1 MLEVDGK
8 RFFGSNS
15 RLPLYTSRDR
25 READNLRDILIQKY
39 PHLVGSNKGEV
50 PMDELYHAETNV
62 LLRASRE
69 LGGTLRG
76 RTLEVVVD
84 RPMCASCQDILPY
97 VGLELG
103 NPTVTFIGPRG
114 ETRTMRDEAWND
126 LRGYE

>member
-1 MLEVDGK
+1 
-8 RFFGSNS
+8 
-15 RLPLYTSRDR
+15 
-25 READNLRDILIQKY
+25 
-39 PHLVGSNKGEV
+39 
-50 PMDELYHAETNV
+50 MDELYHAETNV